1 MILSFHPLFVAEK
14 NIICAGRAPGKDE
27 AKAAA
32 EAEAIILP
40 QGCRWDLYELARQSC
55 PLVFPNYD
63 ARFAYQG
70 KMGQIDLFKK
80 IGVPHPYSM
89 VFEDTEAFHRRIK
102 SFPNDL
108 PFDWPCVFKFDWGG
122 GGDTVFPVPTESRLM
137 TLLNSAEA
145 YEHSGQKGF
154 LIQEMIPTGGRSLRV
169 VVIGQQ
175 YLSYWRVQANNAE
188 FLTGVT
194 QGAQIDSA
202 TAPDLQ
208 ARAVRAVRDFCQR
221 TDINLAGFDLLFALT
236 PGTSEMYFLE
246 INYFFGRKGLGGSE
260 AYYRILLDEIG
271 RWLKKNGLILTAND
285 SI

>member
-14 NIICAGRAPGKDE
+14 NIICAGRAPGTDE

-32 EAEAIILP
+32 EADAIILP

-70 KMGQIDLFKK
+70 KKGQIELFKK
-80 IGVPHPYSM
+80 IGVPHPDSI
-89 VFEDTEAFHRRIK
+89 VFEDTEAFYRRIK
-102 SFPNDL
+102 SVPNDF

-122 GGDTVFPVPTESRLM
+122 GGDTVFPLPTESQLM
-137 TLLNSAEA
+137 TRLKSAEA
-145 YEHSGQKGF
+145 YEHTGQKGF
-154 LIQEMIPTGGRSLRV
+154 LIQEMIPAGARSLRV

-175 YLSYWRVQANNAE
+175 YLSYWRVQANSEE
-188 FLTGVT
+188 FLTGVA

-202 TAPDLQ
+202 AEPELQ

-221 TDINLAGFDLLFALT
+221 TDINLAGFDILFTIT

-260 AYYRILLDEIG
+260 AYYRILLDEIE
-271 RWLKKNGLILTAND
+271 RWLQMNGLPSNAKH

>member
-1 MILSFHPLFVAEK
+1 M
-14 NIICAGRAPGKDE
+14 
-27 AKAAA
+27 AAA

-70 KMGQIDLFKK
+70 KIGQIDLFKK
-80 IGVPHPYSM
+80 TGVSHPDSM

-102 SFPNDL
+102 SLPNDL
-108 PFDWPCVFKFDWGG
+108 HFDWPCVFKFDWGG

-137 TLLNSAEA
+137 TLLNSAKA

-175 YLSYWRVQANNAE
+175 YLSYWRVQADNEE
-188 FLTGVT
+188 FLSGVA

-202 TAPDLQ
+202 AEPDLQ
-208 ARAVRAVRDFCQR
+208 ARAVRAVRAFCQM
-221 TDINLAGFDLLFALT
+221 TDINLAGFDLLFTVT

-260 AYYRILLDEIG
+260 AYYRILLDEIEC
-271 RWLKKNGLILTAND
+271 WLKKNGLVLTAKNT
-285 SI
+285 I